1 MSAQGTRLEGWEVAP
16 IGRVAAPL
24 REQVIGMM
32 RAAILDLQLR
42 PGQRLIEREL
52 IERFGVS
59 RTTIREALRDLTSE
73 GLVTVIPQKGA
84 IVAAPSAEEAA
95 DLYDVRAHLESL
107 AVERFVGRAD
117 REQVARLRVAVDE
130 LSEIAAK
137 DPGDTRGLLHAKDQ
151 FYATLIDGAGSAVLR
166 QVLGS
171 LQARV
176 QVLRATSLSS
186 AGRPAES
193 ARELRAIMDAIER
206 SDAKVAARLCERHI
220 MNAAASALQ
229 SLAPEERI
237 AG

>member
-1 MSAQGTRLEGWEVAP
+1 MKTEDTTLSGWEVEP

-32 RAAILDLQLR
+32 RAAILDFQLR

-59 RTTIREALRDLTSE
+59 RTTIREALRDLASE
-73 GLVTVIPQKGA
+73 GLVTVVPQKGA

-107 AVERFVGRAD
+107 AVERFVDRATP
-117 REQVARLRVAVDE
+117 EQVAELRVAVDE
-130 LSEIAAK
+130 LSAISEASPEDTQGMLRAK
-137 DPGDTRGLLHAKDQ
+137 DD
-151 FYATLIDGAGSAVLR
+151 FYATLIEGAGSAVLR

-176 QVLRATSLSS
+176 QVLRATSLNSS
-186 AGRPAES
+186 GRPAES
-193 ARELRAIMDAIER
+193 ARELRAIMDAIEQ
-206 SDAKVAARLCERHI
+206 SDADVAARLCTQHI
-220 MNAAASALQ
+220 QNAAETALHA
-229 SLAPEERI
+229 LVAEEQ